1 MNISNP
7 VVAHFEMNTLN
18 PWLEIKL
25 LSFPTWGLEIKL
37 SNFPTKGFDF
47 EISNFPT

>member
-18 PWLEIKL
+18 PWFEIK
-25 LSFPTWGLEIKL
+25 F
-37 SNFPTKGFDF
+37 SNFPTKGFDS
-47 EISNFPT
+47 EISNQLT